1 MSTPG
6 SFTHNTEE
14 FTQASDRIP
23 TNTTTATAAAATA
36 PVAPAT
42 APTYVVQ
49 DIRTPRP
56 FNGSSKNTL
65 QIQSFLQSLEVQF
78 ALRGI
83 TSDYTRIYI
92 LAANLTDRALNW
104 FIGYASNHN
113 MTYLTYESFLQD
125 FKAAFA
131 GQIDNYDILVKLT
144 NISQRNNV
152 DGYVREFLQY
162 SNLLAEGS
170 LSQQT
175 LVNLFIKGLKLELR
189 KDIRLRQPQT
199 LYDATEAAKI
209 LAHTISNDG
218 GPAFSNLPTPSQP
231 AVITS
236 SVPQYPT
243 DADGDVI
250 MSIHRSHPH
259 NPNSRRHSNNRRSSN
274 NKKHSSSSINHSHNY
289 YRDLYRRTC
298 MKNGLCFKCGEPGHQ
313 SPACPASNPQRRA

>member
-6 SFTHNTEE
+6 SFMHNNEE
-14 FTQASDRIP
+14 FTQASDTIP
-23 TNTTTATAAAATA
+23 TTAA
-36 PVAPAT
+36 

-65 QIQSFLQSLEVQF
+65 QMQSFLQSLEVQF

-83 TSDYTRIYI
+83 NSDYTRIYI

-104 FIGYASNHN
+104 FVGYASNHN
-113 MTYLTYESFLQD
+113 MTDLTYASFIQD

-170 LSQQT
+170 LSQVT

-199 LYDATEAAKI
+199 LYEATEAAKI

-231 AVITS
+231 AAVTAS
-236 SVPQYPT
+236 APQYPI

-250 MSIHRSHPH
+250 MSIHRSNPH
-259 NPNSRRHSNNRRSSN
+259 RPNGRRHSNNRRSSN
-274 NKKHSSSSINHSHNY
+274 RNTSLSSSSSNPGYYNY
-289 YRDLYRRTC
+289 YRNLYRRTC

-313 SPACPASNPQRRA
+313 SPTCPASNPQGRA

>member
-6 SFTHNTEE
+6 SFTPNTEE

-23 TNTTTATAAAATA
+23 TNTTTATAAA
-36 PVAPAT
+36 AT

-170 LSQQT
+170 LSQTT

-189 KDIRLRQPQT
+189 KDIRLRQPQ
-199 LYDATEAAKI
+199 DI
-209 LAHTISNDG
+209 I
-218 GPAFSNLPTPSQP
+218 
-231 AVITS
+231 
-236 SVPQYPT
+236 
-243 DADGDVI
+243 
-250 MSIHRSHPH
+250 
-259 NPNSRRHSNNRRSSN
+259 
-274 NKKHSSSSINHSHNY
+274 
-289 YRDLYRRTC
+289 
-298 MKNGLCFKCGEPGHQ
+298 
-313 SPACPASNPQRRA
+313 